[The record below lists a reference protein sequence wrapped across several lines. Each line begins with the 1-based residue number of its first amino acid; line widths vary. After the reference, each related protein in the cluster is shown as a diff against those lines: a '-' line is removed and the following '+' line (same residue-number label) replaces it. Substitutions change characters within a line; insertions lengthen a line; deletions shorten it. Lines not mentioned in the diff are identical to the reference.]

1 MAKEQYIAMSRGR
14 CPGLWTYYEFFSTL
28 DEDNETT
35 QGDWK
40 QFAKKDEAVDY
51 LYKHFV
57 PGKFKPQKH
66 RKQFFS
72 ALFEWKRRRRVPDE
86 QVHRAV
92 KGLRLGYLL
101 QGA

>member
-1 MAKEQYIAMSRGR
+1 MFESKLNLLISEREKDMAKEQYIAMSRGR

-57 PGKFKPQKH
+57 PGKLKPK
-66 RKQFFS
+66 KQ
-72 ALFEWKRRRRVPDE
+72 
-86 QVHRAV
+86 
-92 KGLRLGYLL
+92 
-101 QGA
+101 